1 MFPRT
6 NYKIKKNLS
15 KTLYRLT
22 SSCMTIII
30 EKHLLNIYYMTGTGN
45 IFCKYFLNKYW
56 ILTTNPLSKYSLF
69 TWYSAIY
76 VFVLIGPLQDYRTAR
91 YQYLFFFFLKILH
104 KRNIWMV
111 SKHMKR
117 CSIHII
123 IKEKQNKITI
133 KYHYTSTRMA
143 KIFKNWQ

>member
-1 MFPRT
+1 MFGMFPRT

-15 KTLYRLT
+15 KTLCRLT
-22 SSCMTIII
+22 SSCMIIII

-91 YQYLFFFFLKILH
+91 YQYLFVFLSFCWECYFSQEKKKKQPCWLPT
-104 KRNIWMV
+104 KGYV
-111 SKHMKR
+111 DK
-117 CSIHII
+117 SI
-123 IKEKQNKITI
+123 
-133 KYHYTSTRMA
+133 S
-143 KIFKNWQ
+143 